1 MAKYISNQS
10 IDIVIKIN
18 RLTPETFDI
27 PVHKIRRG
35 YYSAVYFW
43 REKQILE
50 NLQYDKRVLM
60 QVFQKRD
67 AVLCGTDEAI
77 AVLKLCSGYYNDPE
91 KAYKLFDQYLDVSR
105 QIRALVNHIDKGI
118 ELSHYVKLNQ
128 EKIAIE
134 VQLELLWEKTE
145 ALDIKSLYD
154 GDSIVPWETVITIES
169 LPQYFAHLESVYLG
183 ILARRTTVATN
194 VARVVKAAQG
204 KPILFFADRFD
215 HYENQTGDGYAATVG
230 GAQAV
235 ATDIMGE
242 WWGKKGA
249 GTMPHALIA
258 CFKGSTAEATLA
270 FAKKY
275 PDVPCISLVDFHND
289 CVGSSLDA
297 ADRLKNE
304 GLKLWGV
311 RLDTSENMV
320 DKSITNKGQMGNEK
334 PTGVNPLLVR
344 NVRHAL
350 DSNGHQD
357 VKIVVSGGFT
367 AEKIEYF
374 EKNKIPVDAY
384 GCGSSLLKG
393 GGDFTADIVLIDDKP
408 MAKTGRWYRPNPR
421 LESV

>member
-1 MAKYISNQS
+1 MAKT
-10 IDIVIKIN
+10 
-18 RLTPETFDI
+18 RLPIETFDI

-50 NLQYDKRVLM
+50 KLNYSRSVLM

-77 AVLKLCSGYYNDPE
+77 AVLKTCSGYYNNTE
-91 KAYKLFDQYLDVSR
+91 KAYELFDRYILLRRKVRSISNLRNSSEMDLLRNLLNEKVD
-105 QIRALVNHIDKGI
+105 LEI
-118 ELSHYVKLNQ
+118 ELDS
-128 EKIAIE
+128 
-134 VQLELLWEKTE
+134 LWENTVNQL
-145 ALDIKSLYD
+145 AIYSLYD
-154 GDSIVPWETVITIES
+154 GDTISPWETVMTIEG

-183 ILARRTTVATN
+183 ILARRTMVATN
-194 VARVVKAAQG
+194 VARVVQAAQG

-258 CFKGSTAEATLA
+258 CFGGNTVKATRA
-270 FAKKY
+270 FALAY
-275 PDVPCISLVDFHND
+275 PDVPCISLVDFRND
-289 CVGSSLDA
+289 CVNTA
-297 ADRLKNE
+297 LKVAGYFKAN

-320 DKSITNKGQMGNEK
+320 DESLIRNTQMGSEK
-334 PTGVNPLLVR
+334 PTGVNPVLVN
-344 NVRHAL
+344 NVRREL
-350 DSNGHQD
+350 DRNGHRD
-357 VKIVVSGGFT
+357 IKIVVSGGFT
-367 AEKIEYF
+367 AEKIDYF
-374 EKNKIPVDAY
+374 EKNKVPVDAY
-384 GCGSSLLKG
+384 GCGSSLLKN
-393 GGDFTADIVLIDDKP
+393 GGDFTADIVKVDGKP
-408 MAKTGRWYRPNPR
+408 YAKEGRWKRPNSR
-421 LESV
+421 LELVT